1 MKKLSIVLSLI
12 CGACVSHEF
21 PVYVNCGASSLS
33 FQIKNITHA
42 TDCDT
47 PDGAVS
53 FTASGGVKPY
63 TFSVDG
69 VAWSMDSSFQQ
80 LRSSLYIFLVKDA
93 AGCTLQIDSVISSKG
108 SFLYMMGI
116 SPDSECVED
125 NGRINISID
134 GNTDDFQFRIDKEAF
149 SPNPVFEGLKAGD
162 HTVFILNSDGCIIS
176 KEVNVPRE
184 ATGISWQND
193 ILPILTVSCA
203 NQGCHDGV
211 TRRDWRNYNEVKTY
225 AQAIKSKT
233 RDRSMPFD
241 KTLPDDQIEKISC
254 WVDDGAL
261 NN

>member
-33 FQIKNITHA
+33 FQIKNIAPA

-47 PDGAVS
+47 PDGTVS

-69 VAWSMDSSFQQ
+69 LAWNSDSSFQQ
-80 LRSSLYIFLVKDA
+80 LPSAFYTFFVRDA
-93 AGCTLQIDSVISSKG
+93 VGCNLQIDSVISSTG
-108 SFLYMMGI
+108 SFSFVVASSSDSGCVDNNGTLYV
-116 SPDSECVED
+116 SL
-125 NGRINISID
+125 N
-134 GNTDDFQFRIDKEAF
+134 GNTEGFQYRVDDGGF
-149 SPNPVFEGLKAGD
+149 SSNPSFEGLNAGD
-162 HTVFILNSDGCIIS
+162 HAVFVRNSDGCTTS
-176 KEVNVPRE
+176 RVVNVPRVS
-184 ATGISWQND
+184 TGISWQND
-193 ILPILTVSCA
+193 ILPILTSSCA

-211 TRRDWRNYNEVKTY
+211 SRRDWRNYNEVKQY

-254 WVDDGAL
+254 WVEDGAL

>member
-33 FQIKNITHA
+33 FQIRNITPA

-47 PDGAVS
+47 PDGSVS

-80 LRSSLYIFLVKDA
+80 LRSSLYTFLVKDA
-93 AGCTLQIDSVISSKG
+93 AGCSLQIDSVISSTG
-108 SFLYMMGI
+108 SFSFI
-116 SPDSECVED
+116 ITSSSDSGCIDD
-125 NGRINISID
+125 NGTLYVSLN
-134 GNTDDFQFRIDKEAF
+134 GNAEGFQYRVDEGVF
-149 SPNPVFEGLKAGD
+149 SLNPSFEGLNAGD
-162 HTVFILNSDGCIIS
+162 HTVFIRNSDGCTTS
-176 KEVNVPRE
+176 TVVNIMRFPT
-184 ATGISWQND
+184 AISWQND
-193 ILPILTVSCA
+193 ILPILTASCA
-203 NQGCHDGV
+203 NPGCHDGV
-211 TRRDWRNYNEVKTY
+211 SRRDWRNYNEVKTY